1 MTPTPPPP
9 PPPKVPGPNFWAL
22 KTTEANQVWF
32 YFTRITVRPGY
43 GGTSTNLQIVLN
55 NQNIPT

>member
-1 MTPTPPPP
+1 MTP
-9 PPPKVPGPNFWAL
+9 PPPKVPGPNFRAL
-22 KTTEANQVWF
+22 KTTEANEVWF